1 MLSQA
6 QGPPAGAPRRARY
19 VLLLTVTT
27 QLPNF
32 CHLSRRATA
41 RTTAVSVLSRYATRR
56 RFLTRLRLDAR
67 KPDGGS
73 PWGVSLLELK
83 HGRMKLVRE
92 FEYSNFSCFFFHS
105 AFHLVPCP
113 RAAGG
118 LLGLARSQA
127 QCGLPLARRALLS
140 SLGGNSPLP
149 SPGLRDS
156 LP

>member
-92 FEYSNFSCFFFHS
+92 FEYSNFSCFFFS
-105 AFHLVPCP
+105 FCVPS
-113 RAAGG
+113 
-118 LLGLARSQA
+118 RSM
-127 QCGLPLARRALLS
+127 PARRWWTVGPCALAGPMRASARTTGPAFVAGRQLAPA
-140 SLGGNSPLP
+140 LAGPA
-149 SPGLRDS
+149 
-156 LP
+156 